1 LNCPPRTPVF
11 WQRQPKLP
19 APVLRMLG
27 SRLEAALADPAD
39 RALLAWPAVLGAP
52 KVREE
57 HPGGLPEAELL
68 AMAGPMLAAY
78 PRSAWPALWRDAVA
92 RFPGLA
98 DRGETGWVP
107 HRVWEPLSSLVSLRS
122 GVTLLALLGLPED
135 GRYRLAA
142 GVSLFNAALY
152 HECHDALEPLW
163 AAGEGALRAG
173 LQGLIMLAGGYHHH
187 QVQNAPGMASL
198 WDDAAG
204 LLEGGGGALATPWG
218 TLGFGRSLAL
228 TATGCQKKPAAAAG
242 PSPSPPGARSRASS
256 SASSPTTVKPSS
268 PPCCTK
274 TSAPTT
280 SRPR

>member
-1 LNCPPRTPVF
+1 
-11 WQRQPKLP
+11 
-19 APVLRMLG
+19 MLG

-52 KVREE
+52 KVREG

-78 PRSAWPALWRDAVA
+78 PESARPGLWLDAVT
-92 RFPGLA
+92 RFPDLA
-98 DRGETGWVP
+98 DLGPTGWVP
-107 HRVWEPLSSLVSLRS
+107 HRLWDPLSSLVSLRS
-122 GVTLLALLGLPED
+122 GVVLLALLGLPED

-163 AAGEGALRAG
+163 AEAEGALKAG

-198 WDDAAG
+198 WDDAAE
-204 LLEGGGGALATPWG
+204 LMEGAGGELATPWG
-218 TLGFGRSLAL
+218 TLRYGRSLAL
-228 TATGCQKKPAAAAG
+228 TATRMAALEDETGERFAE
-242 PSPSPPGARSRASS
+242 PPWDRLWSLE
-256 SASSPTTVKPSS
+256 
-268 PPCCTK
+268 
-274 TSAPTT
+274 
-280 SRPR
+280 RPEWELT